1 MTIGPDEILIA
12 TAHGVGGSAKYA
24 QTIRLGSHTLTSD
37 EPALHGGADAGPSPY
52 GLVLAGLA
60 ACTAITLRMYAD
72 RKGWPLK
79 RVTVDAVYHHAKEGA
94 FIERVLHIDGDLD
107 DEQRARM
114 ADIAER
120 TPVTLAL
127 KNVSD
132 IRTRLGA
139 AASA

>member
-72 RKGWPLK
+72 RKDWTLGEIKVDL
-79 RVTVDAVYHHAKEGA
+79 TVMREGETLER
-94 FIERVLHIDGDLD
+94 IERHITIAGDLSVD
-107 DEQRARM
+107 QRTRLAE
-114 ADIAER
+114 IAEK
-120 TPVTLAL
+120 TPVTKTL
-127 KNVSD
+127 KRGTPIV
-132 IRTRLGA
+132 TTFA
-139 AASA
+139 